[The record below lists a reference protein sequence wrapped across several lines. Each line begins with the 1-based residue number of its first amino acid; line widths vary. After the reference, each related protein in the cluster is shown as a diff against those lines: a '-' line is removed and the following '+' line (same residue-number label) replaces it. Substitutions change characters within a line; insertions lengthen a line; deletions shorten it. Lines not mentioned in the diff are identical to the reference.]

1 MEEMTKHGRIGVAA
15 MKADMDAKTARKYVR
30 AGKLP
35 SEMKGPRDWRTR
47 QDPFEEHWPE
57 VTAMLREQPGLEV
70 KTVFEVL
77 SDKYPGRYEPG
88 QLRTLQRRVRLWR
101 GLHGPDQEVYFPQVH
116 YPGIQAQSDFTSM
129 NGLEIQ
135 IEGRRFPHLL
145 YHFVL
150 TYSNWEYVEICGSE
164 SFEALQSGLQNA
176 LWVLG
181 RVPEEHR
188 TDNLTAATFKGRS
201 RREFN
206 EAYLGLVRHYGM
218 RPSRNHPGEAHQNGD
233 VEQSHWRVKERVDQ
247 TLLLR
252 GNRNFESR
260 TEYGS
265 FLKGIF
271 ETKNQDRR
279 KRVEEE
285 LAVMAPL
292 PSRRLE
298 DYREYQV
305 RVSAYSTVLVA
316 HNIYSAPSRLS
327 RHEVL
332 ARLYADRVEIYFAGQ
347 CVAQMERLRGKG
359 RATIDYRHVIGSLS
373 RKPGAFQHYRYREE
387 LFPSTVYRQA
397 YDWLLDHDPVH
408 ASRRYLAILEWAA
421 SNSEA
426 AMETAL
432 REHLDE
438 GRELYFA
445 HLIASAEQPLE
456 PAFDFAIPLP
466 DLDRYDALLEGV
478 AP

>member
-1 MEEMTKHGRIGVAA
+1 MKLSQEGMLKAA
-15 MKADMDAKTARKYVR
+15 LAAKAGMDEKTIRKYLR
-30 AGKLP
+30 LGKLP
-35 SEMKGPRDWRTR
+35 SQLKKKRDWRTR
-47 QDPFEEHWPE
+47 EDPFQEVWGEVEEKLKETPE
-57 VTAMLREQPGLEV
+57 LEAL
-70 KTVFEVL
+70 TLFEDL
-77 SDKYPGRYEPG
+77 QRRYQGRFTDG